1 MARNS
6 ANTSANVP
14 VAVANDGA
22 IDFGSMSVEEMT
34 KRCRAILAQIK
45 QIKAQQKATKAAA
58 VNLSEYVIRRL
69 TTRVR
74 ALVANGE
81 SQDAALDSV
90 LALYR
95 DATISALAS
104 APADADAAQ

>member
-1 MARNS
+1 M
-6 ANTSANVP
+6 T
-14 VAVANDGA
+14 AVKET
-22 IDFGSMSVEEMT
+22 V
-34 KRCRAILAQIK
+34 
-45 QIKAQQKATKAAA
+45 
-58 VNLSEYVIRRL
+58 
-69 TTRVR
+69 
-74 ALVANGE
+74 